1 MSEDV
6 AINRPNEL
14 ILKFD
19 LNHFRNPDGLC
30 EQALHSAAKVAI
42 DMALEKENVFDD
54 PDYETPVAGFYD
66 HSGWGQFHMVDWE
79 LTE

>member
-1 MSEDV
+1 MSEFSSTP
-6 AINRPNEL
+6 RPNEL

-19 LNHFRNPDGLC
+19 LNWFRTPDGLC
-30 EQALHSAAKVAI
+30 DQSLHSAAKVAI

-66 HSGWGQFHMVDWE
+66 DSGWGQAHMVDWE